1 MAKRCPRPNDGRR
14 WEAVM
19 AANGNHATRA
29 TGPRCIA
36 LVGPFQSG
44 KTTLL
49 EAILARTGA
58 VARQGNVEAGNTVGD
73 ASKEARD
80 HRMSVELTVAT
91 TNFMGD
97 PYTFLDC
104 PGSVEFAHDMR
115 AVLPAIDA
123 AVVVCEMDEKK
134 VAQLQLILRELEE
147 QKIPRLLFLNKI
159 DKADAGVHD
168 VLNLLQGASRTK
180 LILRQIP
187 TFSGEIIS
195 GFVDLALERAF
206 VYKEHAPSE
215 VVALDG
221 DVADREKTARFSMLE
236 TLADHD
242 DELMEQLLE
251 DLKQPGDKVFDDLTR
266 ELREGL
272 VCPVLMGTATRA
284 NGVLRLLKA
293 LRHESPGI
301 AETAKRL
308 GVKPAGMDA
317 VAYVLKTQN
326 TTHGGKMSIVRML
339 AGQAGDGTT
348 FVSGDDEAGSV
359 AGVFKLVGQ
368 TTEKRGPAAVGE
380 TVGFAKLDKAKTG
393 DTLTAGKQPHPPL
406 ARIEPYPPV
415 LAIAIS
421 AKERKDDVKLGQA
434 LNKLAEE
441 DPSIT
446 VVHNPETHE
455 VVLWGQG
462 EMHLRVATERLS
474 DRYGVAI
481 ERRQP
486 TVGYRETSRK
496 GIVQRGRHKKQ
507 SGGHGQYGDVVLEI
521 KPMPRGSGFAFEEK
535 ITGGVV
541 PRNYI
546 PSVEEGVIDALKHGP
561 LGFPVVDLHVALID
575 GSYHTVDSSDMAFRT
590 AGRIGVA
597 EGLPQCQPVLLEPIH
612 LVEIVCPNEATAKI
626 NALMS
631 SRRGQILGFDT
642 REGWDGWDMVRAK
655 MPEAEIGDLIVEI
668 RSATAGAGTFTF
680 KFDHMAELTGR
691 TADQIIAARRAAASA
706 GAGQIAQT
714 FCSPN
719 TAAVSAR
726 TLRVSAASSINECP

>member
-1 MAKRCPRPNDGRR
+1 MAT
-14 WEAVM
+14 
-19 AANGNHATRA
+19 NGGNGTRA
-29 TGPRCIA
+29 AGPRCVA

-58 VARQGNVEAGNTVGD
+58 VARQGTIEAGNTVGD
-73 ASKEARD
+73 ASKEARH

-91 TNFMGD
+91 TTFMGD
-97 PYTFLDC
+97 NYTFLDC
-104 PGSVEFAHDMR
+104 PGSVEFVHDMR

-134 VAQLQLILRELEE
+134 IPQLQLILRELEDW
-147 QKIPRLLFLNKI
+147 KIPRILFVNKI
-159 DKADAGVHD
+159 DKADAAVRD
-168 VLNLLQGASRTK
+168 VLNLLQAASRTK

-187 TFSGEIIS
+187 TFSGDIIS

-206 VYKEHAPSE
+206 VYKEYAPSQ
-215 VVALDG
+215 VVPLEG
-221 DVADREKTARFSMLE
+221 DAADLEKTARFSMLE

-251 DLKQPGDKVFDDLTR
+251 DIQPPRDKVFDDLTR
-266 ELREGL
+266 ELRDGL
-272 VCPVLMGTATRA
+272 VCPVLMGTAARA

-293 LRHESPGI
+293 LRHESPG
-301 AETAKRL
+301 AADTAKRL
-308 GVKPAGMDA
+308 GVKQGGDA
-317 VAYVLKTQN
+317 VASVLKTLH
-326 TTHGGKMSIVRML
+326 TTHGGKVSIVRML
-339 AGQAGDGTT
+339 AGQAGDGVT
-348 FVSGDDEAGSV
+348 FLTGDDEAGRV
-359 AGVFKLVGQ
+359 AGVFKVLGQ
-368 TTEKRGPAAVGE
+368 SNEKRGPAAVGE
-380 TVGFAKLDKAKTG
+380 TVAFAKLEKAKTG
-393 DTLTAGKQPHPPL
+393 DTLSAGKQPHPPL
-406 ARIEPYPPV
+406 AKVAPYPPV
-415 LAIAIS
+415 LAIAIT

-434 LNKLAEE
+434 LTKLAEE

-446 VVHNPETHE
+446 IVHNPETHE

-481 ERRQP
+481 ERRTP
-486 TVGYRETSRK
+486 SVGYRETIRK
-496 GIVQRGRHKKQ
+496 SITQRGRHKKQ
-507 SGGHGQYGDVVLEI
+507 SGGHGQYGDVMLEI
-521 KPMPRGSGFAFEEK
+521 KPMPRGAGFTFQER

-561 LGFPVVDLHVALID
+561 LGFPVVDLSVALID

-590 AGRIGVA
+590 AGRIGIT

-612 LVEIVCPNEATAKI
+612 LVEIVCPNDATAKI

-642 REGWDGWDMVRAK
+642 REGWDGWDVVRAK

-691 TADQIIAARRAAASA
+691 TADQIVAARRAA
-706 GAGQIAQT
+706 
-714 FCSPN
+714 
-719 TAAVSAR
+719 
-726 TLRVSAASSINECP
+726 E

>member
-1 MAKRCPRPNDGRR
+1 MAG
-14 WEAVM
+14 
-19 AANGNHATRA
+19 NGNNAPRA
-29 TGPRCIA
+29 TGPRCVA

-49 EAILARTGA
+49 EAILTRTGA
-58 VARQGNVEAGNTVGD
+58 IARQGTVDAGSSVGD
-73 ASKEARD
+73 SSKEARH

-91 TNFMGD
+91 ANFMGD
-97 PYTFLDC
+97 SYTFLDC
-104 PGSVEFAHDMR
+104 PGSVEFVHDMR

-134 VAQLQLILRELEE
+134 VPQLQLILRELEDR
-147 QKIPRLLFLNKI
+147 KIPRILFLNKI

-168 VLNLLQGASRTK
+168 VLKLLQPASRTK

-187 TFSGEIIS
+187 TFSGDLIS

-215 VVALDG
+215 VVGLEG
-221 DVADREKTARFSMLE
+221 DAADRKKTARFSMLE

-251 DLKQPGDKVFDDLTR
+251 DIEPPRDKVFDDLTR
-266 ELREGL
+266 ELREGQ
-272 VCPVLMGTATRA
+272 VCPVLMGTAARA
-284 NGVLRLLKA
+284 NGVLRLSKA

-308 GVKPAGMDA
+308 DVKPGADA

-326 TTHGGKMSIVRML
+326 TTHGGKMSIARML

-348 FVSGDDEAGSV
+348 FLSGEGEAGRV
-359 AGVFKLVGQ
+359 AGVFKLVGS
-368 TTEKRGPAAVGE
+368 TSDKRGPAGVGE
-380 TVGFAKLDKAKTG
+380 TVAFAKLDKAKTG
-393 DTLTAGKQPHPPL
+393 ETLSAGKQLHPPV
-406 ARIEPYPPV
+406 AKIEPYPPV

-446 VVHNPETHE
+446 IVHNPETHE

-462 EMHLRVATERLS
+462 EMHLRVTTERLS
-474 DRYGVAI
+474 DRYGVSI

-486 TVGYRETSRK
+486 SVGYRETIRK
-496 GIVQRGRHKKQ
+496 GVVQRGRHKKQ

-521 KPMPRGSGFAFEEK
+521 KPMPRGAGFSFEDK

-546 PSVEEGVIDALKHGP
+546 PSVEEGIIDALKHGP

-590 AGRIGVA
+590 AGRIGIT
-597 EGLPQCQPVLLEPIH
+597 EGLPQCQPVLLEPVH

-631 SRRGQILGFDT
+631 GRRGQILGFDT
-642 REGWDGWDMVRAK
+642 RDGWDGWDVVRAK

-691 TADQIIAARRAAASA
+691 TADQIVAARRAA
-706 GAGQIAQT
+706 
-714 FCSPN
+714 
-719 TAAVSAR
+719 
-726 TLRVSAASSINECP
+726 E

>member
-1 MAKRCPRPNDGRR
+1 MANNGGNGR
-14 WEAVM
+14 
-19 AANGNHATRA
+19 
-29 TGPRCIA
+29 GPRCIA

-49 EAILARTGA
+49 EAILARTG
-58 VARQGNVEAGNTVGD
+58 VIQRQGSIEAGNTVGD
-73 ASKEARD
+73 ASKEAR
-80 HRMSVELTVAT
+80 HHHMSVELTVAT

-97 PYTFLDC
+97 AYTFLDC

-123 AVVVCEMDEKK
+123 AIVVCEMDEKK
-134 VAQLQLILRELEE
+134 IPQLQLILRELES
-147 QKIPRLLFLNKI
+147 QKVPRLLFVNKI

-168 VLNLLQGASRTK
+168 VLNLLQPASRTK

-187 TFSGEIIS
+187 TFSGDIIS

-215 VVALDG
+215 VVPLEG
-221 DVADREKTARFSMLE
+221 DSVDREKTARFSMLE

-251 DLKQPGDKVFDDLTR
+251 DIQPPRDKVFDDLTR
-266 ELREGL
+266 ELREGM

-308 GVKPAGMDA
+308 RVKSGYDA
-317 VAYVLKTQN
+317 VAYALKTQN

-348 FVSGDDEAGSV
+348 LVSGDEEAGRV
-359 AGVFKLVGQ
+359 AGTFKLLGQ
-368 TTEKRGPAAVGE
+368 TSEKRGPATLGE
-380 TVGFAKLDKAKTG
+380 TVAFAKLDKAKTG
-393 DTLTAGKQPHPPL
+393 DTLSAGKQPHPPI
-406 ARIEPYPPV
+406 AKIEPYPPV

-441 DPSIT
+441 DPSI
-446 VVHNPETHE
+446 VIVHNPEMHE

-481 ERRQP
+481 DKRTP
-486 TVGYRETSRK
+486 SVNYRETIRK
-496 GIVQRGRHKKQ
+496 PVSQRGRHKKQ
-507 SGGHGQYGDVVLEI
+507 SGGHGQYGDVVIEI
-521 KPMPRGSGFAFEEK
+521 KPMPRGAGFTFEDK

-546 PSVEEGVIDALKHGP
+546 PSVEEGVVDALKHGP
-561 LGFPVVDLHVALID
+561 LGFPVVDLHVALVD

-590 AGRIGVA
+590 AGRIGIV
-597 EGLPQCQPVLLEPIH
+597 EGLPQCQPVLLEPIYT
-612 LVEIVCPNEATAKI
+612 VEIVCPNDATAKI
-626 NALMS
+626 NALLS
-631 SRRGQILGFDT
+631 GRRGQILGFDT
-642 REGWDGWDMVRAK
+642 RDGWDGWDAVRAM
-655 MPEAEIGDLIVEI
+655 MPESEIGDLIVEI

-691 TADQIIAARRAAASA
+691 TADQIIAARRAA
-706 GAGQIAQT
+706 
-714 FCSPN
+714 
-719 TAAVSAR
+719 
-726 TLRVSAASSINECP
+726 E

>member
-1 MAKRCPRPNDGRR
+1 
-14 WEAVM
+14 M
-19 AANGNHATRA
+19 AANGNGTRA
-29 TGPRCIA
+29 GGPRCIA

-49 EAILARTGA
+49 EAIMFRTG
-58 VARQGNVEAGNTVGD
+58 VIPRQGTIEAGNTVGD
-73 ASKEARD
+73 ASKEAR
-80 HRMSVELTVAT
+80 HHKMSVELTVAT
-91 TNFMGD
+91 TSFMGD
-97 PYTFLDC
+97 AYTFIDC
-104 PGSVEFAHDMR
+104 PGSVEFVHDMR

-123 AVVVCEMDEKK
+123 AVVVCELDEKK
-134 VAQLQLILRELEE
+134 IPQLQLILRELEDR
-147 QKIPRLLFLNKI
+147 KIPRVVFVNKI
-159 DKADAGVHD
+159 DKVDAGVHE
-168 VLNLLQGASRTK
+168 VLKLLQPASRTK

-187 TFSGEIIS
+187 TFKGDLIT

-206 VYKEHAPSE
+206 VYKENAPSE
-215 VVALDG
+215 VVPLEG
-221 DVADREKTARFSMLE
+221 DSADSEKTARFSMLE

-251 DLKQPGDKVFDDLTR
+251 DIQPPRDKVFDDLR
-266 ELREGL
+266 SELREGL
-272 VCPVLMGTATRA
+272 VCPVLMGNATRA
-284 NGVLRLLKA
+284 NGVLRVLKA

-308 GVKPAGMDA
+308 GIKDGADA

-326 TTHGGKMSIVRML
+326 TAHGGKMSIARIL

-348 FVSGDDEAGSV
+348 FLGQDEEAGRV

-368 TTEKRGPAAVGE
+368 SSEKRGPAAVGE
-380 TVGFAKLDKAKTG
+380 TVALAKLEKAKTG
-393 DTLTAGKQPHPPL
+393 DTLTAGKQTHPAL
-406 ARIEPYPPV
+406 VKVAPYPPV

-421 AKERKDDVKLGQA
+421 AKERKDDVKLGLA

-446 VVHNPETHE
+446 IVHNPETHE
-455 VVLWGQG
+455 VILWGQG
-462 EMHLRVATERLS
+462 EMHLRVATEHLS

-481 ERRQP
+481 ERRTP
-486 TVGYRETSRK
+486 SVGYRETIRK
-496 GIVQRGRHKKQ
+496 GVVQRGRHKKQ
-507 SGGHGQYGDVVLEI
+507 SGGHGQYGDVVIDI
-521 KPMPRGSGFAFEEK
+521 KPMPRGAGFSFEDK

-546 PSVEEGVIDALKHGP
+546 PSVEEGIVDALQHGP

-590 AGRIGVA
+590 AGRIGVV
-597 EGLPQCQPVLLEPIH
+597 EGLPQCQPVLLEPID
-612 LVEIVCPNEATAKI
+612 LVEIVCPNDATAKI

-631 SRRGQILGFDT
+631 GRRGQILGFDT
-642 REGWDGWDMVRAK
+642 REGWDGWDVVRAK
-655 MPEAEIGDLIVEI
+655 MPEAEIGDLIVEV

-691 TADQIIAARRAAASA
+691 TADQIIAARRAA
-706 GAGQIAQT
+706 
-714 FCSPN
+714 
-719 TAAVSAR
+719 
-726 TLRVSAASSINECP
+726 E

>member
-1 MAKRCPRPNDGRR
+1 MAT
-14 WEAVM
+14 
-19 AANGNHATRA
+19 NGGNGTRA
-29 TGPRCIA
+29 VGPRCVA

-44 KTTLL
+44 KTTFL

-58 VARQGNVEAGNTVGD
+58 IARQGTVEAGNTVGD
-73 ASKEARD
+73 ASKEARH

-97 PYTFLDC
+97 NYTFLDC
-104 PGSVEFAHDMR
+104 PGSVEFVHDMR

-134 VAQLQLILRELEE
+134 IPQLQLILRELEDW
-147 QKIPRLLFLNKI
+147 KIARILFVNKI
-159 DKADAGVHD
+159 DKADAGVRD
-168 VLNLLQGASRTK
+168 VLNLLQPASRTK

-206 VYKEHAPSE
+206 VYKEYAPSQ
-215 VVALDG
+215 VVPLEG
-221 DVADREKTARFSMLE
+221 DAADLEKTARFSMLE

-251 DLKQPGDKVFDDLTR
+251 DIQPPRDKVFDDLTR
-266 ELREGL
+266 ELRDGQ
-272 VCPVLMGTATRA
+272 VCPVLMGTASRA
-284 NGVLRLLKA
+284 NGVLRLLKT
-293 LRHESPGI
+293 LRHESPGV

-308 GVKPAGMDA
+308 GVKGGDP
-317 VAYVLKTQN
+317 VAYVLKTLH

-348 FVSGDDEAGSV
+348 FLTGDDEAGRV
-359 AGVFKLVGQ
+359 AGVFKVLGQ
-368 TTEKRGPAAVGE
+368 SNEKRGPAGAGE
-380 TVGFAKLDKAKTG
+380 TAAFAKLEKAKTG
-393 DTLTAGKQPHPPL
+393 DTLTAGKQPHPALPKV
-406 ARIEPYPPV
+406 APYPPV

-434 LNKLAEE
+434 LTKLAEE
-441 DPSIT
+441 DPSI
-446 VVHNPETHE
+446 VIVHNPETHE

-481 ERRQP
+481 ERRTP
-486 TVGYRETSRK
+486 SVGYRETIRK
-496 GIVQRGRHKKQ
+496 SITQRGRHKKQ

-521 KPMPRGSGFAFEEK
+521 KPLPRGGGFTFQER

-561 LGFPVVDLHVALID
+561 LGFPVVDLTVALID

-590 AGRIGVA
+590 AGRIGIN

-642 REGWDGWDMVRAK
+642 RESWDGWDVVRAK

-691 TADQIIAARRAAASA
+691 TADQIVAARRAA
-706 GAGQIAQT
+706 
-714 FCSPN
+714 
-719 TAAVSAR
+719 
-726 TLRVSAASSINECP
+726 E